1 MTLAVHHATGT
12 RSIRV
17 IWLLEE
23 LGVAHERVAEPY
35 PPRTQHPEYLQ
46 INSTGTIPAV
56 VEAGRVLTESM
67 AICQVL
73 AEEHG
78 RPDLQVEPGSP
89 DRAAYL
95 QWLWYGEATLPIPAG
110 IMARVRRLST
120 PAGTELLIEDVRLA
134 LSLRLNQLEAALAD
148 GRSFIV
154 VGRFTL
160 ADISVAYT
168 LLLAD
173 RLGVGALVGARSR
186 AYIDSLKAR
195 PALQRAL
202 ELN

>member
-1 MTLAVHHATGT
+1 MTLTVHHATGT

-23 LGVAHERVAEPY
+23 LGVAYERLAEPY
-35 PPRTQHPEYLQ
+35 PPRTRRPEYLEL
-46 INSTGTIPAV
+46 NSTGTLPAV
-56 VEAGRVLTESM
+56 VQDGRVLTESV

-73 AEEHG
+73 AEENG
-78 RPDLQVEPGSP
+78 RADLQVEPGAP

-95 QWLWYGEATLPIPAG
+95 QWLWFGEATLPIPAG
-110 IMARVRRLST
+110 IMARVRRLPT
-120 PAGTELLIEDVRLA
+120 PDGTELLIEDVRLA
-134 LSLRLNQLEAALAD
+134 LSLRLGQLEAALAD
-148 GRSFIV
+148 GRAYIV
-154 VGRFTL
+154 AGRFTL

-173 RLGVGALVGARSR
+173 RLGVGELVGPRSR
-186 AYIDSLKAR
+186 RYLDGLMGR
-195 PALQRAL
+195 PALKRAL